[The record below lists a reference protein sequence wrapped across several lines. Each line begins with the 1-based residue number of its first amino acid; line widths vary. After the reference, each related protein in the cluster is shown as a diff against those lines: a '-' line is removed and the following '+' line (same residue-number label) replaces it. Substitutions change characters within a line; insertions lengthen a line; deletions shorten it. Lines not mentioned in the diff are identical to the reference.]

1 VITFPLGV
9 YKTRAEAE
17 EAAKLWSDIYPA
29 EAFDIVL
36 VGSLYRLD
44 VTLPDDP
51 R

>member
-1 VITFPLGV
+1 MITFQLGI

-17 EAAKLWSDIYPA
+17 EAIKLWSDIYPA

-44 VTLPDDP
+44 VTLPDNP
-51 R
+51 Q